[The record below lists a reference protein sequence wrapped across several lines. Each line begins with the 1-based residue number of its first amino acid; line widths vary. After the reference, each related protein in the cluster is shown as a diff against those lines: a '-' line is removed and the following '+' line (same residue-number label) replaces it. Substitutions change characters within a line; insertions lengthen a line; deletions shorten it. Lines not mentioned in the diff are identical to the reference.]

1 MANTNNNNYE
11 KELQKV
17 YEQYRRDE
25 ISVNEIPPGM
35 LFAINRMLKEER
47 CEMVQVIREMEKF
60 LHKAEQPPDDIHMT
74 LFVE

>member
-1 MANTNNNNYE
+1 MRY
-11 KELQKV
+11 
-17 YEQYRRDE
+17 E
-25 ISVNEIPPGM
+25 ISANEIPPGM